1 MQRNF
6 NVVVVGSGSAGTQA
20 ALKLR
25 ERGKSVAVIEEAQWG
40 GTCVLRGCDPKKV
53 LVNAARV
60 IDAAD
65 RLRDIGVLKNIAP
78 LSWPDLLRFKRT
90 FTDPVP
96 QQRLQ
101 SFMDAGVTPLHGRAR
116 FEDERTMSVDGE
128 SLTAEQFV
136 IASGAREV
144 HVAKGDDVLYTS
156 ETFMEIEQLPSSV
169 LFVGG
174 GYIAFEFAH
183 VAVRAG
189 AQVTILHNN
198 PHPLAGFDPDIVERL
213 VDVSRSIGITIH
225 LNTSVVSVERDANGI
240 VAHATQDGQP
250 CAFRAQAGVL
260 AAGRAPDLEGL
271 ALDAGGVDRTKK
283 GVKVN
288 EFLQSTSNP
297 RVYAAG
303 DAADAG
309 GMPLTPVAGYTGDVV
324 AENLTS
330 GNTRK
335 PNFAGLATMVYTI
348 PPMGA
353 VGLSEAQARERGIDV
368 GIEAGDMTDWYM
380 TRSVAGRT
388 AYFKTIREKCT
399 GKLLGATVLGPH
411 AEDQINVLALAI
423 HNSLGVQSIDETLF
437 AYPTGASDIEYML
450 R

>member
-1 MQRNF
+1 
-6 NVVVVGSGSAGTQA
+6 
-20 ALKLR
+20 
-25 ERGKSVAVIEEAQWG
+25 
-40 GTCVLRGCDPKKV
+40 V

-60 IDAAD
+60 IDAAS
-65 RLRDIGVLKNIAP
+65 RLRDLGIVKNAPP

-90 FTDPVP
+90 FTDSVP
-96 QQRLQ
+96 QQRLKT
-101 SFMDAGVTPLHGRAR
+101 FMDAGITTLHGRAR

-128 SLTAEQFV
+128 PLGAEQFV
-136 IASGAREV
+136 IATGAREV
-144 HVAKGDDVLYTS
+144 HVAKGDDTLYTS
-156 ETFMEIEQLPSSV
+156 ETFMEIEHLPSSV

-183 VAVRAG
+183 IAARAG

-198 PHPLAGFDPDIVERL
+198 GHPLSGFDPDIVERL
-213 VDVSRSIGITIH
+213 VDASRSAGITIH
-225 LNTSVVSVERDANGI
+225 LDTAVVSIERDAGGI
-240 VAHATQDGQP
+240 IAHAAQNGRP
-250 CAFRAQAGVL
+250 CTFRAQAGVL

-271 ALDAGGVDRTKK
+271 ALDVGRIDRTKK

-309 GMPLTPVAGYTGDVV
+309 GLPLTPVAGYTGDV
-324 AENLTS
+324 AAQNLVS

-348 PPMGA
+348 PPMGS

-368 GIEAGDMTDWYM
+368 DIEAGDMTDWYM
-380 TRSVAGRT
+380 TRSVAART
-388 AYFKTIREKCT
+388 AYFKTVRENST

-423 HNSLGVQSIDETLF
+423 HSSLGVQSIDETLF